1 MEGML
6 TKSSWRLNSSS
17 VSSMLRVAEFDADGL
32 AELTADGDTEACGAA
47 LTNLRDIRAIRDLMA
62 TILTVILG
70 FDTLE
75 IDAVACEIKD
85 ICPFLYCQDS
95 PIILGLIFNLCGG
108 ISH

>member
-1 MEGML
+1 
-6 TKSSWRLNSSS
+6 
-17 VSSMLRVAEFDADGL
+17 
-32 AELTADGDTEACGAA
+32 

-75 IDAVACEIKD
+75 IDAVACEIKG
-85 ICPFLYCQDS
+85 ICPFLYLQDS
-95 PIILGLIFNLCGG
+95 PIFLGLIFNLCGD